1 MIRIAIV
8 EDDDGEAARLEK
20 YIARYGKEKGEEFSV
35 KRYKDGLAFLD
46 AYKAEFDIVFMD
58 IMMPHM
64 NGLTAAKRMRLVD
77 ANTALVFI
85 TNMAQYAIN
94 GYEVAA
100 SDYILKPILYDAFA
114 FRFAK
119 VLAAAHMRAA
129 GHRFLSVKTQKG
141 LVKLD
146 AGSIYYIEVIRH
158 MVVYHTAGGDVEAW
172 ESLKSVESALGDLVD
187 TQFVRCNNCFLVNL
201 QYIDKIEGDIAH
213 VGGAQLKISRAR
225 RKEFVNAV
233 TLYLARGGGNG

>member
-1 MIRIAIV
+1 
-8 EDDDGEAARLEK
+8 
-20 YIARYGKEKGEEFSV
+20 
-35 KRYKDGLAFLD
+35 
-46 AYKAEFDIVFMD
+46 MD

-100 SDYILKPILYDAFA
+100 SDYILKPVLYDAFA

-233 TLYLARGGGNG
+233 TLYLACGGGNG